1 VTTSSEPDIIARRM
15 WLVVAKRDF
24 WVRLRERGFVIST
37 ALTMTVLTVFVL
49 LKAYGGSGAEHFRLG
64 IAGESQSVPT
74 ELLTAQAKAAG
85 VTLTIGRYPDAGSA
99 TRAVSAGTQ
108 DAALIDGT
116 RLLGDHSVPQ
126 SLSAIVEAA
135 AVQERISSNLDP
147 ALSPAQVQAILDPA
161 PIAVITI
168 APADPNQD
176 TNRTVAFVAVLLLY
190 GQLFGYGIAVA
201 TGVIEEKASR
211 VVEIL
216 LSAIRPRE
224 LLAGK
229 VLGVGALGLL
239 QLVCISI
246 YASVLAS
253 ATGAMH
259 LPAHALGTV
268 AIAVGWF
275 ALGFAFYASIFAV
288 AGALVARME
297 ELQNA
302 IVPINLL
309 ILASFFISIGAVQ
322 SPDTTPAVV
331 ASLLPFSSALA
342 MPVRIAVGS
351 ATLPQILASLAI
363 LVASV
368 AVLIPFA
375 GRLYANAVLRT
386 GSRVKLREV
395 WRASR

>member
-1 VTTSSEPDIIARRM
+1 M
-15 WLVVAKRDF
+15 WLVVARRDF
-24 WVRLRERGFVIST
+24 WVRLRDKGFVIST

-49 LKAYGGSGAEHFRLG
+49 IRAYGGGGTASFRLTL
-64 IAGESQSVPT
+64 AGGSEVPVSAFM
-74 ELLTAQAKAAG
+74 AQAKAAG
-85 VTLTIGRYPDAGSA
+85 VTLSVTRSSDATQA
-99 TRAVSAGTQ
+99 KRAVSAGTQ

-116 RLLGDHSVPQ
+116 SLIGNHSVAAP
-126 SLSAIVEAA
+126 LANIVEAA
-135 AVQERISSNLDP
+135 TVEHQIASNLDP
-147 ALSPAQVQAILDPA
+147 SLTPEQVRAILNPA
-161 PIAVITI
+161 PVAVTTL
-168 APADPNQD
+168 APAAPDQA
-176 TNRTVAFVAVLLLY
+176 TNRTVALVTLLLLY

-201 TGVIEEKASR
+201 SGVIEEKASR

-216 LSAIRPRE
+216 LSAIKPRE

-229 VLGVGALGLL
+229 VLGIGALGLL
-239 QLVCISI
+239 QLVGISI
-246 YASVLAS
+246 YAVVLAS

-259 LPAHALGTV
+259 IPAHALGTV
-268 AIAVGWF
+268 AISLGWF
-275 ALGFAFYASIFAV
+275 ALGFAFYASLFAV

-297 ELQNA
+297 ELQNV

-309 ILASFFISIGAVQ
+309 ILASFFISITAVE
-322 SPDTTPAVV
+322 SPDTTLSVA

-351 ATLPQILASLAI
+351 ASIGQILASLAI

-368 AVLIPFA
+368 AVLVPFA

-395 WRASR
+395 WRAAR

>member
-1 VTTSSEPDIIARRM
+1 MSAPLDPEIGTRRM

-37 ALTMTVLTVFVL
+37 ALTLTVLTVFVL
-49 LKAYGGSGAEHFRLG
+49 LKAYGGSGAAHFHLG
-64 IAGESQSVPT
+64 LVGESQAVPVSA
-74 ELLTAQAKAAG
+74 LQAQADAAG
-85 VTLTIGRYPDAGSA
+85 VTLTIQRYADAASA

-108 DAALIDGT
+108 DAALIEGT
-116 RLLGDHSVPQ
+116 RLLGDHSVP
-126 SLSAIVEAA
+126 SELTGVVEAA
-135 AVQERISSNLDP
+135 AVQQRISSNLDP
-147 ALSPAQVQAILDPA
+147 ALTREQADAILNPG
-161 PIAVITI
+161 PVAVATI
-168 APADPNQD
+168 APSDPNQD
-176 TNRTVAFVAVLLLY
+176 TNRAVAFIAVLLLY

-216 LSAIRPRE
+216 LSAIKPRE

-239 QLVCISI
+239 QLIFISI
-246 YASVLAS
+246 YSVVLAS

-259 LPAHALGTV
+259 LPAHAIGTV
-268 AIAVGWF
+268 AIVVGWF
-275 ALGFAFYASIFAV
+275 VLGFAFYASIFAV
-288 AGALVARME
+288 AGALVVRME

-322 SPDTTPAVV
+322 SPDTTLAIA
-331 ASLLPFSSALA
+331 ASLVPFSSALA

-351 ATLPQILASLAI
+351 ATPAQIVAALAI
-363 LVASV
+363 SIASV
-368 AVLIPFA
+368 AVLVPLA

-386 GSRVKLREV
+386 GSRSKLRDV
-395 WRASR
+395 WRVSR

>member
-1 VTTSSEPDIIARRM
+1 MTMRSEPDISARRM

-49 LKAYGGSGAEHFRLG
+49 LKAYGGGGAAHFRLG
-64 IAGESQSVPT
+64 IAGDSNAVPT
-74 ELLTAQAKAAG
+74 ELLSAQAKAAG
-85 VTLTIGRYPDAGSA
+85 VTLTIQRYADAGSA
-99 TRAVSAGTQ
+99 TEAVSAGVQ
-108 DAALIDGT
+108 DAVLIDGT
-116 RLLGDHSVPQ
+116 RLLGDHSVAP
-126 SLSAIVEAA
+126 SLSAVVEAA
-135 AVQERISSNLDP
+135 AVQQRISSNLDP
-147 ALSPAQVQAILDPA
+147 GLSPAEAQAVLNPA
-161 PIAVITI
+161 PIAVTTI
-168 APADPNQD
+168 APTDPNQD

-211 VVEIL
+211 IVEIL
-216 LSAIRPRE
+216 LAAIKPRE

-246 YASVLAS
+246 YASVLAT
-253 ATGAMH
+253 ATGAMN

-268 AIAVGWF
+268 AISVGWF

-322 SPDTTPAVV
+322 SPDTPLAIT

-351 ATLPQILASLAI
+351 ATGPQILASLAI
-363 LVASV
+363 LLGSV
-368 AVLIPFA
+368 AVLIPLA
-375 GRLYANAVLRT
+375 GRLYSNAVLRT

>member
-1 VTTSSEPDIIARRM
+1 MNAPEPDISGKRVWLIVAR
-15 WLVVAKRDF
+15 RDF
-24 WVRLRERGFVIST
+24 WVRLRDKGFVIST

-49 LKAYGGSGAEHFRLG
+49 LKAYGGSGAETFRLA
-64 IAGESQSVPT
+64 IVGERQGMTAS
-74 ELLTAQAKAAG
+74 ELQAQARAAG
-85 VTLTIGRYPDAGSA
+85 ATLTFQRFTDADA
-99 TRAVSAGTQ
+99 AKTAVQAGTA

-116 RLLGDHSVPQ
+116 ELIGNDAVPPP
-126 SLSAIVEAA
+126 LAAIVETAA
-135 AVQERISSNLDP
+135 SRHLIAGNLNPSLTPERVGAVLDTVP
-147 ALSPAQVQAILDPA
+147 V
-161 PIAVITI
+161 AVHTI
-168 APADPNQD
+168 APADPNLE
-176 TNRTVAFVAVLLLY
+176 TNRAVAFVAVLLLY

-211 VVEIL
+211 IVEIL
-216 LSAIRPRE
+216 LAAIKPRE

-239 QLVCISI
+239 QLVWISI
-246 YASVLAS
+246 YAVVLAS
-253 ATGAMH
+253 VTGAMH
-259 LPAHALGTV
+259 VPAHALGTI
-268 AIAVGWF
+268 AISVGWF
-275 ALGFAFYASIFAV
+275 ALGFAFYASLFAV

-322 SPDTTPAVV
+322 SPDTTTAIT

-351 ATLPQILASLAI
+351 ATLGQIVASLAI
-363 LVASV
+363 LIASV
-368 AVLIPFA
+368 AVLVPFA
-375 GRLYANAVLRT
+375 GRLYSNAVLRT

-395 WRASR
+395 WRATR

>member
-1 VTTSSEPDIIARRM
+1 MSRPGEPDISTRST
-15 WLVVAKRDF
+15 WLVVARRDF
-24 WVRLRERGFVIST
+24 SVRLRDKGFVIST
-37 ALTMTVLTVFVL
+37 ALTLAVLTVVVL
-49 LKAYGGSGAEHFRLG
+49 IKAYGGGAAANFRLA
-64 IAGESQSVPT
+64 IAGGAQAPPVSALE
-74 ELLTAQAKAAG
+74 AQAKAAG
-85 VTLTIGRYPDAGSA
+85 VTLTVQRFPDADSA
-99 TRAVSAGTQ
+99 RAAVTAGTQ

-116 RLLGDHSVPQ
+116 QLVGDHSVSA
-126 SLSAIVEAA
+126 SLANVVEAA
-135 AVQERISSNLDP
+135 FVQQRIASNLDP
-147 ALSPAQVQAILDPA
+147 SLTPEQVRAVLNPVPVALQ
-161 PIAVITI
+161 TI
-168 APADPNQD
+168 APADPNQE

-201 TGVIEEKASR
+201 SGVIEEKASR
-211 VVEIL
+211 IVEIL
-216 LSAIRPRE
+216 LSAIKPRE

-229 VLGVGALGLL
+229 VLGIGALGLL
-239 QLVCISI
+239 QLICISV
-246 YASVLAS
+246 YAVVLAS

-268 AIAVGWF
+268 AISVGWF
-275 ALGFAFYASIFAV
+275 ALGFAFYASLFAV

-322 SPDTTPAVV
+322 SPDTTLAIT

-351 ATLPQILASLAI
+351 ATFGQIFASLAI
-363 LVASV
+363 LVMSV
-368 AVLIPFA
+368 AALVPFA
-375 GRLYANAVLRT
+375 GRLYSNAVLRT

-395 WRASR
+395 WRATR